1 MLHALHIIM
10 NKQSVGWLYIS
21 LIIHLSLAY
30 TPPPSFILAWQMNH
44 NLILEQYWL
53 FIIITNFIMSII
65 IYGTHLINIHLQ
77 TGYWLKVISFIIIVD
92 LMLAVMRASIL
103 IIIII
108 YRIQTIYLTSL
119 LIFLLFSIIDSN
131 SCWRSWVCVLYY
143 RYYIHKQVSQYN
155 RYCEIFVNYLWCA
168 RQHNNR
174 YWEIFVLYYLRWHII
189 YYGILV

>member
-1 MLHALHIIM
+1 MLRALHIIM

-30 TPPPSFILAWQMNH
+30 TPPPSFILTWQMNH
-44 NLILEQYWL
+44 NLTLEQYWS
-53 FIIITNFIMSII
+53 FIIIINFIMSII

-77 TGYWLKVISFIIIVD
+77 IGYWLKFISFIIIVD
-92 LMLAVMRASIL
+92 LMLAVMRASML

-119 LIFLLFSIIDSN
+119 LIFLFSIIESN

-143 RYYIHKQVSQYN
+143 RYYIHKQVSLYN
-155 RYCEIFVNYLWCA
+155 RYWEIFVNYLC
-168 RQHNNR
+168 RVKQHNNR
-174 YWEIFVLYYLRWHII
+174 YWENFVFHYLKWDII

>member
-53 FIIITNFIMSII
+53 FIIIINFIMSII

-92 LMLAVMRASIL
+92 LMLAVMRS

-108 YRIQTIYLTSL
+108 YRVQTIYLTSL

>member
-1 MLHALHIIM
+1 MLRVLHIIM

-21 LIIHLSLAY
+21 LIIHVSLAY
-30 TPPPSFILAWQMNH
+30 TPPPSFVLTWQMNH

-53 FIIITNFIMSII
+53 SIIIINFIMSVI

-103 IIIII
+103 IIIIVDLMLAVMKSIIIII

-119 LIFLLFSIIDSN
+119 LIFLLFSIIDRN

-143 RYYIHKQVSQYN
+143 RYNIHKQVS
-155 RYCEIFVNYLWCA
+155 
-168 RQHNNR
+168 
-174 YWEIFVLYYLRWHII
+174 
-189 YYGILV
+189 LV

>member
-1 MLHALHIIM
+1 MLRALHTIM

-30 TPPPSFILAWQMNH
+30 TPPPSFILTWQMNH
-44 NLILEQYWL
+44 NLILEQYWS
-53 FIIITNFIMSII
+53 FIIIINFIMSII

-77 TGYWLKVISFIIIVD
+77 TGYLLKVISFIIIVD

-119 LIFLLFSIIDSN
+119 LIFFSLLIKL
-131 SCWRSWVCVLYY
+131 CWRS
-143 RYYIHKQVSQYN
+143 
-155 RYCEIFVNYLWCA
+155 
-168 RQHNNR
+168 
-174 YWEIFVLYYLRWHII
+174 
-189 YYGILV
+189 